1 MSLIE
6 LNLAAPD
13 FSLQD
18 VTGKEVTLSQWK
30 GEKHVILVLNRG
42 FI

>member
-6 LNLAAPD
+6 LNQPAPN
-13 FSLQD
+13 FSLRD
-18 VTGKEVTLSQWK
+18 VTGKEVALSQFK

-42 FI
+42 FV